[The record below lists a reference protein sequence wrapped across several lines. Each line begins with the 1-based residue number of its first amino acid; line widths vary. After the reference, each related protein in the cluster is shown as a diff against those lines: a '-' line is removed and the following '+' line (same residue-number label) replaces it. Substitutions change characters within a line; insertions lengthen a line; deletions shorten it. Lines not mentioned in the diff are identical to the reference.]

1 MILVD
6 SSVWIDYFNGHKTW
20 QTNLLD
26 NLLSDVPII
35 IGDLILAEILQGF
48 RSDND
53 FESAKS
59 YLSDLPFRQMG
70 GYQVALKSAQNYRIL
85 RKKGV
90 KVRKT
95 IDVIIGTYCILEG
108 LPLLHDDRD
117 FDPMGSHL
125 SLKILSPEQTATAYF
140 KIFSTATQ

>member
-6 SSVWIDYFNGHKTW
+6 SSVWIDYFNGQKTW
-20 QTNLLD
+20 QTDLLEK
-26 NLLSDVPII
+26 LFSDVPII

-53 FESAKS
+53 YKIAKS
-59 YLSDLPFRQMG
+59 FLSDLLFRQMG
-70 GYQVALKSAQNYRIL
+70 GYRVAVQSAQNYRTL

-90 KVRKT
+90 TVRKT
-95 IDVIIGTYCILEG
+95 IDVIIGTYCILES

-117 FDPMGSHL
+117 FEPMESHL
-125 SLKILSPEQTATAYF
+125 SLKILSPE
-140 KIFSTATQ
+140 

>member
-26 NLLSDVPII
+26 NLLSDVPIL

-70 GYQVALKSAQNYRIL
+70 GYQVAVKSAQNYRIL
-85 RKKGV
+85 REKGV
-90 KVRKT
+90 TVRKT
-95 IDVIIGTYCILEG
+95 IDVVIGTYCILEG
-108 LPLLHDDRD
+108 LPLLHDDCD
-117 FDPMGSHL
+117 FDPMVSHL
-125 SLKILSPEQTATAYF
+125 SLKILSPN
-140 KIFSTATQ
+140 

>member
-6 SSVWIDYFNGHKTW
+6 SSVWIDYFNGRKTW

-48 RSDND
+48 QSDND
-53 FESAKS
+53 YKSAKS
-59 YLSDLPFRQMG
+59 FLTDLPFRQMG
-70 GYQVALKSAQNYRIL
+70 GYQVAVQSAQNYRIL

-90 KVRKT
+90 TVRKT
-95 IDVIIGTYCILEG
+95 IDVIIGTYCIIEG

-117 FDPMGSHL
+117 FEPMVSHL
-125 SLKILSPEQTATAYF
+125 SLKILSPE
-140 KIFSTATQ
+140 